1 MSNTSKPKYAYNIK
15 YALSSGKISAVPV
28 EKLSQNDGNSQ
39 YWTGKWHSGDY
50 FANSQKEGR
59 DFSFDEAE
67 AKQMLESAKARKI
80 ASLQRQID
88 NLKAKEF
95 IVVVPLP

>member
-1 MSNTSKPKYAYNIK
+1 MIRPDRKFAYSIK

-28 EKLSQNDGNSQ
+28 ENLSQGESNPQ
-39 YWTGKWHSGDY
+39 YWTAKWFPSDY
-50 FANSQKEGR
+50 FVNSQKEGR

-67 AKQMLESAKARKI
+67 ARQMLDAARKKKI

-88 NLKAKEF
+88 NLKSKEF
-95 IVVVPLP
+95 VIDYLP

>member
-1 MSNTSKPKYAYNIK
+1 MIRPDRKYAYNIK

-28 EKLSQNDGNSQ
+28 ENLSQDKSNPQ

-50 FANSQKEGR
+50 FASPQKESR

-67 AKQMLESAKARKI
+67 ARQMLDSARERKI
-80 ASLQRQID
+80 TSLQRQID

-95 IVVVPLP
+95 VINYLP

>member
-1 MSNTSKPKYAYNIK
+1 MQPNRKFAYNIK

-28 EKLSQNDGNSQ
+28 ENLSQDKSNPQ
-39 YWTGKWHSGDY
+39 YWTGKWNPNDY
-50 FANSQKEGR
+50 YVYSLKEGR

-67 AKQMLESAKARKI
+67 ARQMLAATKERKI

-88 NLKAKEF
+88 NLKNKEF
-95 IVVVPLP
+95 VVDCLP

>member
-1 MSNTSKPKYAYNIK
+1 MIRPDRKYAYNIK

-28 EKLSQNDGNSQ
+28 ENNLTQCKNDPK
-39 YWTGKWHSGDY
+39 YWMGKWHNGTCFVS
-50 FANSQKEGR
+50 SQKEGR

-67 AKQMLESAKARKI
+67 ARQMLDSVRERKI

-95 IVVVPLP
+95 VINYLP

>member
-1 MSNTSKPKYAYNIK
+1 MIRPDRKFAYNIK

-28 EKLSQNDGNSQ
+28 ENLSQGESNPK
-39 YWTGKWHSGDY
+39 YWTGKWFPSAY

-67 AKQMLESAKARKI
+67 ARQMLDAARKKKI

-88 NLKAKEF
+88 NLNSKEF
-95 IVVVPLP
+95 VIDYLP

>member
-1 MSNTSKPKYAYNIK
+1 MIRPDRKYAYNIK
-15 YALSSGKISAVPV
+15 YALPSGKISAVPV
-28 EKLSQNDGNSQ
+28 ENLSQDKSNPQ

-50 FANSQKEGR
+50 FASPQKEGR

-67 AKQMLESAKARKI
+67 ARQMLESAKERKI

-95 IVVVPLP
+95 VIDYVP

>member
-1 MSNTSKPKYAYNIK
+1 MIRPDRKYAYNIK

-28 EKLSQNDGNSQ
+28 ENLSQCKDDPK
-39 YWTGKWHSGDY
+39 YWMGKWQCDDC
-50 FANSQKEGR
+50 FATPQKEGR

-67 AKQMLESAKARKI
+67 ARQMLDSVRERKI
-80 ASLQRQID
+80 ASLQRQIY

-95 IVVVPLP
+95 VISYV

>member
-1 MSNTSKPKYAYNIK
+1 MIRPDRKYAYNIK

-28 EKLSQNDGNSQ
+28 ENNLTQCKDNPK
-39 YWTGKWHSGDY
+39 YWTGKWYGSGY
-50 FANSQKEGR
+50 FATSQKEGR

-67 AKQMLESAKARKI
+67 ARQMLDSVRERKI

-95 IVVVPLP
+95 VISYV